1 MTDTERTEAEIVT
14 ELEAAIISELKK
26 RWPPTAYID
35 WQIFPPQARAPHFG
49 VFCKH
54 ASGTWWSVGPNAPS
68 LQMLLAALRALPLPA
83 ETEHQCSVAC
93 VDELQELCD
102 SESDRANA
110 NATTIHDLRITLRE
124 LAGIV
129 ERSRKLLDTLCGSVE
144 SVEKADQLCEEIAT
158 FIASHPELFTDG
170 QAGEGEQPDGN

>member
-1 MTDTERTEAEIVT
+1 MTDPERTEAEIVK
-14 ELEAAIISELKK
+14 ELYRLVRHCWIHSGHANCGYRSMDAEQRALYDQII
-26 RWPPTAYID
+26 
-35 WQIFPPQARAPHFG
+35 
-49 VFCKH
+49 H
-54 ASGTWWSVGPNAPS
+54 AEPDASAFDT
-68 LQMLLAALRALPLPA
+68 LAALRALPLPA

-102 SESDRANA
+102 SESDRANV
-110 NATTIHDLRITLRE
+110 NATTIHDLRLTLRE

-158 FIASHPELFTDG
+158 FSASHPELFNTG
-170 QAGEGEQPDGN
+170 NAGEGEQPDGN

>member
-1 MTDTERTEAEIVT
+1 MTDPERTESEIV
-14 ELEAAIISELKK
+14 EEMK
-26 RWPPTAYID
+26 RWPGYTDFYLVRPIEGRIRGYAVLGMQPSGKAWDILVTAD
-35 WQIFPPQARAPHFG
+35 SLNALLVG
-49 VFCKH
+49 VKE
-54 ASGTWWSVGPNAPS
+54 S
-68 LQMLLAALRALPLPA
+68 LPLPA
-83 ETEHQCSVAC
+83 ETEHQCSQAC

-129 ERSRKLLDTLCGSVE
+129 KRSRKLLDTLCGSVE

-158 FIASHPELFTDG
+158 FSASHPELWY
-170 QAGEGEQPDGN
+170 